1 VILLIDKDSST
12 MSTLRRRVSA
22 ATSIAGWLTGACILA
37 AVPASATPFELVYTG
52 TFNTQEALNLASA
65 SSPVYF
71 TGFTPFTIHA
81 RFDDS
86 SPNLA
91 PTFGGP
97 FNGFRAYAPSSA
109 TIDIA
114 GTLYSIE
121 TILANPL
128 AGVTVAIF
136 DRNSFVPDRYGI
148 GLIADPF
155 GDGAGV
161 VGDFESAS
169 PDYTVAALTPTVFG
183 GYYGVG
189 HGSGVCL
196 SGAPPACPHVV
207 TPWVLYDSRGTA
219 WSLSFG
225 NYEEDYPIPH
235 TPEAEVGP
243 LNTAEIRAVPE
254 PSTYGLLFVGLAA
267 WALKSR
273 RLALGGR

>member
-1 VILLIDKDSST
+1 

-37 AVPASATPFELVYTG
+37 AVPVSATPFELVYTG

-65 SSPVYF
+65 SSPSYF

-81 RFDDS
+81 VFDNS

-114 GTLYSIE
+114 GTRYSIE
-121 TILANPL
+121 TILTNPL

-136 DRNSFVPDRYGI
+136 DRNSFEPGRYGI
-148 GLIADPF
+148 GLFADPVA
-155 GDGAGV
+155 DGAGV

-169 PDYTVAALTPTVFG
+169 PDFTVAALTPTVFG
-183 GYYGVG
+183 DYYGVG
-189 HGSGVCL
+189 HSSGVCV
-196 SGAPPACPHVV
+196 SGMPPACPHVV
-207 TPWVLYDSRGTA
+207 TPWVLRDSSGTA
-219 WSLSFG
+219 WSLTFGSFA
-225 NYEEDYPIPH
+225 EDYPIAH
-235 TPEAEVGP
+235 TPGAEIGP
-243 LNTAEIRAVPE
+243 LNTAQIRAVPE

-267 WALKSR
+267 WAWKSR
-273 RLALGGR
+273 RLAFGGR